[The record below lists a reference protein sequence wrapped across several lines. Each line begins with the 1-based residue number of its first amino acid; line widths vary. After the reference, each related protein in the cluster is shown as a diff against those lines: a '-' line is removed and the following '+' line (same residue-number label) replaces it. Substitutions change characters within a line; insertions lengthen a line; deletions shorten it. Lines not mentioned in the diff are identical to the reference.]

1 VVHADFP
8 RQALTNANF
17 EMQALPV
24 TRDHLAAQG
33 LGPKFID
40 YMATWDGFVAA

>member
-1 VVHADFP
+1 MH
-8 RQALTNANF
+8 
-17 EMQALPV
+17 ALPV
-24 TRDHLAAQG
+24 TREHLAAQG